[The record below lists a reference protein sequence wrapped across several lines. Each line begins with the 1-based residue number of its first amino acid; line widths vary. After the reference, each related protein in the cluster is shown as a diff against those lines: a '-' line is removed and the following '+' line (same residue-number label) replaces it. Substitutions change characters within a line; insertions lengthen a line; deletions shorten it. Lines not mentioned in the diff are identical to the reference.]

1 MDKAHSIFTS
11 GNWHRG
17 RIGDSFKYS
26 VSSEDITLV
35 VDLAGR

>member
-1 MDKAHSIFTS
+1 MDRAHSIFTS

-17 RIGDSFKYS
+17 RIGDSKYF
-26 VSSEDITLV
+26 VSAEDTTLF